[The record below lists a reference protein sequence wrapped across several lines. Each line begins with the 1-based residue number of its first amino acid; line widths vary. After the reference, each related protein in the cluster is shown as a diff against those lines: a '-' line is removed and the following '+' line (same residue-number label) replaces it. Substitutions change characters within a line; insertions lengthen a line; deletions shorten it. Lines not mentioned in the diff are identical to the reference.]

1 MPAHRGLGATHA
13 HTLCDSPRSLRL
25 TFSQE
30 HTDVLAETNEFV
42 LTGRYPDTT
51 FSAPSLD
58 DAEAHQRKAQEVF
71 QWLIQ
76 QL

>member
-1 MPAHRGLGATHA
+1 M
-13 HTLCDSPRSLRL
+13 
-25 TFSQE
+25 
-30 HTDVLAETNEFV
+30 LAETNEFV